1 MSEGGR
7 VRVAA
12 RFYQGE
18 KDEHIESQDITHEA
32 CAWHICAVGE
42 RFDGGWGTGAGKGSG
57 RGENPAEHDRLR
69 QWSF

>member
-18 KDEHIESQDITHEA
+18 KDEHIESQDITRKA
-32 CAWHICAVGE
+32 CARHICAVGE
-42 RFDGGWGTGAGKGSG
+42 YLDHGWRTGAG
-57 RGENPAEHDRLR
+57 N
-69 QWSF
+69 